1 MPWAGRLVRTLMAA
15 EGHVVAL
22 AAKWR
27 TLCGVEVARGNTL
40 LMVGHPGP
48 AVAMLFRTSVEN

>member
-1 MPWAGRLVRTLMAA
+1 MAWAGRLVRTLMAA

-27 TLCGVEVARGNTL
+27 TICGVEVARGNL
-40 LMVGHPGP
+40 LSRVGRPGP
-48 AVAMLFRTSVEN
+48 AVAMLFRMSVGS